1 MCNPIHSQT
10 LVTMKKLI
18 LTSIAIICLAS
29 TSNAYYCGG
38 GGYYRGGGG
47 WCGGGGYYRGGGGYY
62 RGGYCGGGGWYGT
75 GIPNGLGWTLF
86 GLGCVGALSAPVYY
100 APPVQYVQPQPVIIN
115 NY

>member
-1 MCNPIHSQT
+1 
-10 LVTMKKLI
+10 MKKLI

-47 WCGGGGYYRGGGGYY
+47 WCGGGYYRGGGGYY